1 MHAYLA
7 GTVFLE
13 QCDHSTVS
21 MAVVKCLQDYN
32 ITNDDIM
39 VFDTDNAA
47 YMKKTYKAAPQSLFP
62 ISLHITCM
70 VPIMNLVG
78 IAFCKTFD
86 QLNAFMLRF
95 SQMFYQAGALKRR
108 YLPSSPPNWQD
119 GREHLWLP
127 MSNTLELMVLSSA
140 VPLTA
145 VWPLQGVHRDGNRG
159 VWPR

>member
-108 YLPSSPPNWQD
+108 YLPFLTTKLAGRKRASMAPNEQHAGTHGSQQCSST
-119 GREHLWLP
+119 HSCLA
-127 MSNTLELMVLSSA
+127 ST
-140 VPLTA
+140 
-145 VWPLQGVHRDGNRG
+145 RG
-159 VWPR
+159 S